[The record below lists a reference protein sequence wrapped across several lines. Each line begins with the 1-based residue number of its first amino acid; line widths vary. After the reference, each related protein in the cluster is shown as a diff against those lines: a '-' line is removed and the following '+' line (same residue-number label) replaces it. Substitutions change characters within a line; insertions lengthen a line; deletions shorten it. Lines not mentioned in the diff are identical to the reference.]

1 MFSSRKTVFTGK
13 DVPSKWIFEH
23 YLKLDQKLE
32 GQDVKI
38 KSVFNPLDKDPSL
51 VVYVNR
57 RYNDYYF
64 RCFSTGVG
72 GNGIEL
78 VKLVCGL
85 SFSDAVRQIVSDYQQ
100 YLENGGLEQQIE
112 YVPQEKWRI
121 AQMSRRNWNK
131 NDVDFWSPYNIG
143 SRILEKY
150 NVIPV
155 SNYVLQR
162 GDETRTLDK
171 SMGKVYAY
179 RTGESVYKI
188 YEPMNSE
195 RKFTTFMNHLQGWDQ
210 IQGKDTLFICSSLK
224 DAMSLDSLGIDA
236 DFIAPSSENANI
248 EPIIEWIRDYPKKY
262 VIFDNDSTGLRMMQ
276 RYEQQYGLPYIHL
289 ELSKDVS
296 DSVRDHG
303 ARVVKSNI
311 ISQIQ

>member
-38 KSVFNPLDKDPSL
+38 KSIFNPLDKDPSL

-78 VKLVCGL
+78 VKLVHGL

-100 YLENGGLEQQIE
+100 YLENGGLEQQTE

-121 AQMSRRNWNK
+121 GQITRRNWNK
-131 NDVDFWSPYNIG
+131 SDVDFWSPYNIG

-162 GDETRTLDK
+162 ADETRTLDK

-224 DAMSLDSLGIDA
+224 DVMSLDSLGIDA

-248 EPIIEWIRDYPKKY
+248 EPIIEWIGNYPKKY

-276 RYEQQYGLPYIHL
+276 RYKEQYGLPYIHL
-289 ELSKDVS
+289 ELSKDIS

-303 ARVVKSNI
+303 ARKVKSSI
-311 ISQIQ
+311 TSQLQ